1 MIKRILLIACLFA
14 QQFAYAQQ
22 KHAALPN
29 YLALDKAINS
39 VSAVMIHDVV
49 NPPAAARY
57 YNYFMLGAYNLVAL
71 HNKDMIPLKSF
82 IKTYDQDNTLSVS
95 PATYDY
101 RIAAVYCI
109 LETGK
114 QMLPSGFMLQDDEDK
129 YIELL
134 KKNKISD
141 EVIKQSVAA
150 ATEMSAKVIN
160 YSKGDNYN
168 RLSGKLRYTPVK
180 GGQNWYPTPPMYFE
194 AVEPNWKT
202 IRPMM
207 IDSSKQFIPVRPTP
221 FSTDTTSEFYKQAY
235 QVYTTSKKP
244 SDEQINIASFWDC
257 NPFAVTT
264 SGHMM
269 IGFKKISPGGHW
281 MNIAALVVKKANLGF
296 DRSVQVMALEGI
308 TLMDAFISC
317 WDEKYRSNGI
327 RPETYINRYIDV
339 KWIPLLQT
347 PPFPEYPSGHAVL
360 SNASAV
366 VLSYLL
372 GDNFEYTDDTE
383 IPYGVGPR
391 SFKSFLQAAEEA
403 SVSRFYG
410 GIHFKD
416 AIENGNK
423 QGRDVGADIVK
434 KLKAAKV
441 QPIITGQTGIK

>member
-1 MIKRILLIACLFA
+1 MIKKIYLLALFICAAYCAPA
-14 QQFAYAQQ
+14 QQPKTQ
-22 KHAALPN
+22 LPD
-29 YLALDKAINS
+29 YLYLDKAINS
-39 VSAVMIHDVV
+39 ISAVMIHDVV

-71 HNKDMIPLKSF
+71 NNKEIVPIGNF
-82 IKTYDQDNTLSVS
+82 IKSYQTDNAISI
-95 PATYDY
+95 AADKYNY
-101 RIAAVYCI
+101 QIAAVYCI

-114 QMLPSGFMLQDDEDK
+114 LMLPSGFMLQDDEDK
-129 YIELL
+129 YVELL
-134 KKNKISD
+134 KKSNIS
-141 EVIKQSVAA
+141 EEIIKNSIAA
-150 ATEMSAKVIN
+150 AVEMSSKVIAF
-160 YSKGDNYN
+160 SRGDNYN
-168 RLSGKLRYTPVK
+168 RLSGKLRYTPLK
-180 GGQNWYPTPPMYFE
+180 GGKNWYPTPPMYME

-202 IRPMM
+202 VRPMM
-207 IDSSKQFIPVRPTP
+207 IDSSRQFMPARPTP
-221 FSTDTTSEFYKQAY
+221 FSTDSTSEFYKQAY
-235 QVYTTSKKP
+235 EVYKISHHPSGEQV
-244 SDEQINIASFWDC
+244 NIASFWDC

-264 SGHMM
+264 SGHMA

-281 MNIAALVVKKANLGF
+281 MNIAGIAVKKANLGF
-296 DRSVQVMALEGI
+296 DASVQVLALEGI

-339 KWIPLLQT
+339 KWMPFLQT

-360 SNASAV
+360 SNASAT

-372 GDNFEYTDDTE
+372 GDHFAYTDDSE

-391 SFKSFLQAAEEA
+391 SFKSFIQAAEEA

-423 QGRDVGADIVK
+423 QGREVGADIVK
-434 KLKAAKV
+434 KLKAAQLK
-441 QPIITGQTGIK
+441 PLIN

>member
-1 MIKRILLIACLFA
+1 MIKKIYLLALFMCAAYRAPA
-14 QQFAYAQQ
+14 QQAKTQ
-22 KHAALPN
+22 LPD

-71 HNKDMIPLKSF
+71 NNKEIVPIGNF
-82 IKTYDQDNTLSVS
+82 IKSYQTDNAISI
-95 PATYDY
+95 ATDKYNY
-101 RIAAVYCI
+101 QIAAVYSI

-114 QMLPSGFMLQDDEDK
+114 LMLPSGFMLQDDEDK
-129 YIELL
+129 YVELL
-134 KKNKISD
+134 KKSNIS
-141 EVIKQSVAA
+141 EEIIKSSIAA
-150 ATEMSAKVIN
+150 AAEMSSKVIAF
-160 YSKGDNYN
+160 SRGDNYN
-168 RLSGKLRYTPVK
+168 RLSGKLRYTPLK
-180 GGQNWYPTPPMYFE
+180 GGKNWYPTPPMYME

-202 IRPMM
+202 VRPMI
-207 IDSSKQFIPVRPTP
+207 IDSSRQFMPARPTP
-221 FSTDTTSEFYKQAY
+221 FSTDSTSEFYKQAY
-235 QVYTTSKKP
+235 EVYKISHHPSGEQV
-244 SDEQINIASFWDC
+244 NIASFWDC

-264 SGHMM
+264 SGHMA

-281 MNIAALVVKKANLGF
+281 MNIAAIAVKKANLGF
-296 DRSVQVMALEGI
+296 DASVQVLALEGI

-339 KWIPLLQT
+339 KWMPFLQT

-360 SNASAV
+360 SNASAT

-372 GDNFEYTDDTE
+372 GDHFAYTDDSE

-391 SFKSFLQAAEEA
+391 SFKSFIQAAEEA

-423 QGRDVGADIVK
+423 QGREVGADIVK
-434 KLKAAKV
+434 KLKAAKI
-441 QPIITGQTGIK
+441 QPMVK

>member
-1 MIKRILLIACLFA
+1 MIKRILILASAIIIGQFSHA
-14 QQFAYAQQ
+14 QQAKTPQ
-22 KHAALPN
+22 PD

-57 YNYFMLGAYNLVAL
+57 YNYFMMGAYNLVTL
-71 HNKDMIPLKSF
+71 HNKDIVPIGNF
-82 IKTYDQDNTLSVS
+82 IKSYKIDNTISL
-95 PATYDY
+95 PANSYDY
-101 RIAAVYCI
+101 RIAAVYSI
-109 LETGK
+109 LELGK

-134 KKNKISD
+134 KKNNIA
-141 EVIKQSVAA
+141 EAVIKSSVAVA
-150 ATEMSAKVIN
+150 VEMSNKVIAF
-160 YSKGDNYN
+160 SRSDNYN

-180 GGQNWYPTPPMYFE
+180 GGKNWYPTPPMYME

-202 IRPMM
+202 VRPMM
-207 IDSSKQFIPVRPTP
+207 IDSAQQFIPVRPTP
-221 FSTDTTSEFYKQAY
+221 FSTDSTSEFYRQAY
-235 QVYTTSKKP
+235 EVYKISQHP
-244 SDEQINIASFWDC
+244 STEQLNIASFWDC

-281 MNIAALVVKKANLGF
+281 MNIAGIAVKKANLSF
-296 DRSVQVMALEGI
+296 DASVQVLALEGI

-339 KWIPLLQT
+339 KWMPFLQT

-360 SNASAV
+360 SNASAT

-372 GDNFEYTDDTE
+372 GDHFAYADDSE

-391 SFKSFLQAAEEA
+391 SFKSFMQAAEEA

-416 AIENGNK
+416 AIENGNS
-423 QGRDVGADIVK
+423 QGRQVGADIVK
-434 KLKAAKV
+434 KLKAAQLK
-441 QPIITGQTGIK
+441 PLMSN

>member
-1 MIKRILLIACLFA
+1 MIKKILFFAAALLICRPAVA
-14 QQFAYAQQ
+14 QPAKATV
-22 KHAALPN
+22 PV

-57 YNYFMLGAYNLVAL
+57 YNYFMLGAYNLVSL
-71 HNKDMIPLKSF
+71 NNKDIVPLGNF
-82 IKTYDQDNTLSVS
+82 IKSYKLDNAISIA
-95 PATYDY
+95 PGKYDY
-101 RIAAVYCI
+101 RIASVYCI

-129 YIELL
+129 YIDLL
-134 KKNKISD
+134 KKNNISD
-141 EVIKQSVAA
+141 EVIKSSVAA
-150 ATEMSAKVIN
+150 AVEMTAKVLGFTR
-160 YSKGDNYN
+160 SDNYN
-168 RLSGKLRYTPVK
+168 RLSGKLRYTPLK
-180 GGQNWYPTPPMYFE
+180 GGKNWYPTPPMYME

-202 IRPMM
+202 VRPMM
-207 IDSSKQFIPVRPTP
+207 IDSSRQFIPARPAA
-221 FSTDTTSEFYKQAY
+221 FSTDSTSEFYKQAY
-235 QVYTTSKKP
+235 EVYKISHHPSTEQV
-244 SDEQINIASFWDC
+244 NIASFWDC

-264 SGHMM
+264 SGHMA

-281 MNIAALVVKKANLGF
+281 MNIVGIVTKKADLSF
-296 DRSVQVMALEGI
+296 DASVQVLALEGI

-327 RPETYINRYIDV
+327 RPETYINRYIDI
-339 KWIPLLQT
+339 KWAPLLQT

-360 SNASAV
+360 SNASAT

-372 GDNFEYTDDTE
+372 GDHFEYTDDSE

-391 SFKSFLQAAEEA
+391 SFKSFIQAAEEA

-441 QPIITGQTGIK
+441 LPLK